1 MFKKPKEAMEPE
13 TKNKSIIHDLK
24 SPIQVVS
31 KIMQTSAFQYFF
43 SKISQ
48 AGFLLFGSAV
58 IAFIWSNVNAEGY
71 YHFWHQELSISLAGA
86 TLSHSLVHWIN
97 DGLMT
102 IFFLTVGLEIKR
114 ELLIGGLSDPRRAA
128 LPVAAAVGGMVLPAV
143 IYLFF
148 NLGGSGVTG
157 WGIPMAT
164 DIAFSLA
171 VLSTLGKRVPFGIRL
186 FLTAFAIADDLGA
199 IVVIAIFYTPSLNL
213 TALFIAGVIT
223 CGLWGLN
230 YFGVRHWLAYIM
242 LCILLWF
249 AVAKAG
255 LHPTV
260 AGVVTALFIPATGKY
275 DTDLFLEMVSKRL
288 EKIQCLDGTCGQSI
302 LVNRSHLSAV
312 QEINLACSEVEPPLQ
327 QLEHTLSSWVG
338 YLVLPLFAI
347 ANAGVAFTGLEPMVA
362 LTDPI
367 TIGIVFGLVVGKPVG
382 IFFFTYGIA
391 RILKTELIQGTT
403 WTQIFGA
410 GLLGGIGFTMS
421 LFISNLS
428 FTDATH
434 LEYAKIGIMIGSFVS
449 AAAGYALLRWA
460 K

>member
-1 MFKKPKEAMEPE
+1 MEPE
-13 TKNKSIIHDLK
+13 KPNNSILLDLK

-31 KIMQTSAFQYFF
+31 KIMQTSAFQHFF
-43 SKISQ
+43 AKISQ

-71 YHFWHQELSISLAGA
+71 YHFWHQELSLSLAGY

-114 ELLIGGLSDPRRAA
+114 EFLVGGLSDPRRAA
-128 LPVAAAVGGMVLPAV
+128 LPVAAAVGGMAFPAL

-148 NLGGSGVTG
+148 NLGGAGMSG

-171 VLSTLGKRVPFGIRL
+171 VLATLGSRIPFGLRL

-199 IVVIAIFYTPSLNL
+199 IVVIALFYTPALNL
-213 TALFIAGVIT
+213 TALLFAVAIT

-230 YFGVRHWLAYIM
+230 YFGVRHWLAYIL

-260 AGVVTALFIPATGKY
+260 AGVITAMFIPATGKY

-288 EKIQCLDGTCGQSI
+288 AKIQCLDGTCGQSI
-302 LVNRSHLSAV
+302 MVNRSHLSAV
-312 QEINLACSEVEPPLQ
+312 QEINLACKEVEPPLQ
-327 QLEHTLSSWVG
+327 QLEHGLSSWVG
-338 YLVLPLFAI
+338 YLVLPFFAL

-367 TIGIVFGLVVGKPVG
+367 TIGITAGLVLGKPLG
-382 IFFFTYGIA
+382 IFLFTFGIA
-391 RILKTELIQGTT
+391 RILKTELVQGTT
-403 WTQIFGA
+403 WTQILGA

-428 FTDATH
+428 FSEAAH
-434 LEYAKIGIMIGSFVS
+434 LEYAKIGIMIGSFIS

>member
-1 MFKKPKEAMEPE
+1 MFKKPKEAMESE

-128 LPVAAAVGGMVLPAV
+128 LPVAAAVGGMVLPAA
-143 IYLFF
+143 IYLIF

-171 VLSTLGKRVPFGIRL
+171 VLATLGKRVPFGIRL

-213 TALFIAGVIT
+213 TALFVAGVIT

-347 ANAGVAFTGLEPMVA
+347 ANAGVAFTGLEPMAA

-367 TIGIVFGLVVGKPVG
+367 TLGITFGLVLGKPLG

-391 RILKTELIQGTT
+391 RILKTELVQGTT

-460 K
+460 R

>member
-1 MFKKPKEAMEPE
+1 MESE

-128 LPVAAAVGGMVLPAV
+128 LPVAAAVGGMVLPAA
-143 IYLFF
+143 IYLIF

-171 VLSTLGKRVPFGIRL
+171 VLATLGKRVPFGIRL

-213 TALFIAGVIT
+213 TALFVAGVIT

-347 ANAGVAFTGLEPMVA
+347 ANAGVAFTGLEPMAA

-367 TIGIVFGLVVGKPVG
+367 TLGITFGLVLGKPLG

-391 RILKTELIQGTT
+391 RILKTELVQGTT

-460 K
+460 R